1 MQTAITIKFDSD
13 DLDRYDDQ
21 HLASLW
27 HVAQANPAPISDR
40 DAGDIAEKIGREI
53 IKRWLAQRPPALW
66 NHQGRHFY
74 SCALMDMRQAQ
85 CAEAS
90 P

>member
-1 MQTAITIKFDSD
+1 MKTAITIAFDTE

-27 HVAQANPAPISDR
+27 HVAQANPAPISDMN
-40 DAGDIAEKIGREI
+40 AGRIAELIGREI
-53 IKRWLAQRPPALW
+53 IKRWLAGRPPALF
-66 NHQGRHFY
+66 NHQGHHHY
-74 SCALMDMRQAQ
+74 SCALMDLRDAQ
-85 CAEAS
+85 RTDAS